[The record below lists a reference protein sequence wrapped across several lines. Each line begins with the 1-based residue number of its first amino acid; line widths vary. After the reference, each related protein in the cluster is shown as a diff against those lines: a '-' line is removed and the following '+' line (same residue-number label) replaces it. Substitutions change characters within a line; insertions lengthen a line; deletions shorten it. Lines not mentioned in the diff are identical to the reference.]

1 MRTCIQLKECRAQL
15 TKLDREMTDRIG
27 ELTAET
33 QDLRE
38 QLETRVE
45 SKQAERTNEAKLKS
59 ELAQSGAVV
68 EQVRER
74 YRAKVENLEAYYGKK
89 ISWLV
94 SRVNLLEE
102 GAAAGEEPQG
112 GDYGSEYDD
121 PRQEAPPRRGRSRT
135 RRPLTGESDR
145 MLEPESDAYYGDE
158 NLRRRGNSLQRRRMA
173 GGGGGGGGGVRGSKM
188 RGKGVRGGAGG
199 GGARSRA
206 AASLRQS
213 QPAAARGRR
222 KKAGVFRQRGRSK
235 EAAVRNRS
243 KSRSKSRSVTR
254 TSTRVTDRFGGGGLS
269 HSRSS
274 GFGNSSSRKKK
285 LAQQSLR
292 NKYGAGGSGAKAV
305 RSLQKMQFRQKGRRA
320 W

>member
-15 TKLDREMTDRIG
+15 TKLDREMTERIG

-45 SKQAERTNEAKLKS
+45 SKKAERSNEAKLKS

-74 YRAKVENLEAYYGKK
+74 YRAKVENLEEYYGKK

-94 SRVNLLEE
+94 SRVKLLEE
-102 GAAAGEEPQG
+102 GASS
-112 GDYGSEYDD
+112 GDASLDSDYSRDYDD
-121 PRQEAPPRRGRSRT
+121 PRHEAPPRRGRSRT

-158 NLRRRGNSLQRRRMA
+158 NLRRRGNSLQRRRR
-173 GGGGGGGGGVRGSKM
+173 GGGGRGGTSGKVRGKNTRGGVGGGK
-188 RGKGVRGGAGG
+188 
-199 GGARSRA
+199 RSRVS
-206 AASLRQS
+206 ASLRQS

-222 KKAGVFRQRGRSK
+222 KKPGVFRQRGRSK
-235 EAAVRNRS
+235 ESMRDR
-243 KSRSKSRSVTR
+243 SRSKSRSVTR
-254 TSTRVTDRFGGGGLS
+254 TTTRVMDRFGGGGLS

-274 GFGNSSSRKKK
+274 GFGNRGSNRKKMMAK
-285 LAQQSLR
+285 QSLR

-305 RSLQKMQFRQKGRRA
+305 RSLQKMQLRGKGRRA